1 MLNLIRSTCRRV
13 CGSVFKY
20 RPAIPGICKRS
31 FEKSCAFTR
40 KIEQYPLTIKYA
52 LLFSL
57 ASCGVVIYFLG
68 PKRINCKL
76 VKRLRNGSD
85 PKHTKLS
92 LQHELIDR
100 SDVVKSIQ
108 KLLFESDPDNGKI
121 GIILGPK
128 GSGKSSAVIKACS
141 DPPGPKYILYQE
153 IYQTSDFA
161 RQLAHAA
168 AIPLSRNIFDSVFS
182 SLGLDSQFYY
192 FPKDPIQAINYVMNK
207 VARRSKEEFKKQNI
221 QLNYLPC
228 FVIDAAELLA
238 VYDPRIFD
246 PLLLLAQHYIRLK
259 KLRIVLVDSDGI
271 ALSKVNKILKHPQID
286 IVEVKDLVDKDA
298 EDYLVKQTRMS
309 RGLAKRL
316 IGLIGGRLI
325 HLIHAVDAYQKLD
338 SNANEDL
345 AYKSIKEHLFV
356 KIIAPVNNVIID
368 SAPLSELIV
377 KCIISHDSKPLF
389 PSELKV
395 YLKSNLKEEETN
407 YNPAEAQKV
416 IDALVNVNALR
427 YNAEEKL
434 VWHSRFV
441 EAEMKAQYPKYGYWV
456 FCSIHY

>member
-1 MLNLIRSTCRRV
+1 M
-13 CGSVFKY
+13 
-20 RPAIPGICKRS
+20 
-31 FEKSCAFTR
+31 
-40 KIEQYPLTIKYA
+40 
-52 LLFSL
+52 
-57 ASCGVVIYFLG
+57 
-68 PKRINCKL
+68 
-76 VKRLRNGSD
+76 
-85 PKHTKLS
+85 
-92 LQHELIDR
+92 
-100 SDVVKSIQ
+100 
-108 KLLFESDPDNGKI
+108 
-121 GIILGPK
+121 
-128 GSGKSSAVIKACS
+128 
-141 DPPGPKYILYQE
+141 
-153 IYQTSDFA
+153 
-161 RQLAHAA
+161 
-168 AIPLSRNIFDSVFS
+168 
-182 SLGLDSQFYY
+182 
-192 FPKDPIQAINYVMNK
+192 
-207 VARRSKEEFKKQNI
+207 
-221 QLNYLPC
+221 
-228 FVIDAAELLA
+228 IDAAELLA
-238 VYDPRIFD
+238 VCNPHIFD
-246 PLLLLAQHYIRLK
+246 SLLLLAQHYIRLK

-271 ALSKVNKILKHPQID
+271 ALSKVNKTLKHPQID

-325 HLIHAVDAYQKLD
+325 YLIHAVDAYQKLD
-338 SNANEDL
+338 SNPNEDL

-356 KIIAPVNNVIID
+356 KLIAPVNNVIID